1 MARLGTETHLGLR
14 QKGLRLEFEV
24 KEWWDGVG
32 GRRRSA
38 RPGLP
43 PTGHVSG
50 EPEQSLFSHV
60 LLIQCLT
67 CRHCS
72 GHSGEWQRRKQTRL
86 LCFWKGGMAS
96 FLLHTSLSSL

>member
-14 QKGLRLEFEV
+14 QKGLRLECEA
-24 KEWWDGVG
+24 EGWWDGVG

-43 PTGHVSG
+43 PASHVSG
-50 EPEQSLFSHV
+50 ESEQSLFSHL

-67 CRHCS
+67 CGHCS
-72 GHSGEWQRRKQTRL
+72 GHSGKYR
-86 LCFWKGGMAS
+86 
-96 FLLHTSLSSL
+96 